1 MTERQAGR
9 VVMIAGGAQGIGYGV
24 ARRFASERARLVLLD
39 VDQQALDR
47 AVAELSGEGVEVIG
61 HRADVTDRAAVHAAV
76 TDTLERWARIDALV
90 ASAGVVEIR
99 PLLDI
104 TDASWRRIVDVNLT
118 GTFIVVQ
125 EADRAMLPAGGG
137 AIVVIASTNAFFV
150 EAETAHYSATKG
162 GLIAFVRAAALDL
175 APYGIRVNAINPGQ
189 IRTRLSAVLTED
201 PAAGPAYL
209 KKIPLGRWGEPSDI
223 AAAASFLVSDD
234 ASYLTGEA
242 MTVDGGVTLGV
253 ALEVEQGELPGLT
266 TTE

>member
-1 MTERQAGR
+1 MIEPRPGR

-24 ARRFASERARLVLLD
+24 ARRFAQEQARLVLLD
-39 VDQQALDR
+39 VDRQALDH
-47 AVAELSGEGVEVIG
+47 AAGQLGGDGTEVSC
-61 HRADVTDRAAVHAAV
+61 HLADITDRAAVHAAV
-76 TDTLERWARIDALV
+76 AGAVERWGRLDALV

-104 TDASWRRIVDVNLT
+104 TDASWRRILDVNLT
-118 GTFIVVQ
+118 GTFIAVQ
-125 EADRAMLPAGGG
+125 EAARAMRDTGG

-162 GLIAFVRAAALDL
+162 GLVAFVRAAALDL
-175 APYGIRVNAINPGQ
+175 APYGIRINAINPGQ

-209 KKIPLGRWGEPSDI
+209 RKIPLGRWGEPSDI

-234 ASYLTGEA
+234 AGYLTGEA

-253 ALEVEQGELPGLT
+253 ALDVAQGELPGLST
-266 TTE
+266 S